1 MKELAFPGLDLFNL
15 YQLFLM
21 FFFASLRV
29 AAFLLS
35 SPFFSTSF
43 FSMQIRIVMSI
54 SIALFIFPEVKIP
67 NITELNTMKVIIL
80 ILSEIGIGVSVGLVL
95 SILFS
100 VASVTGE
107 KIASTAGLSMANMI
121 DPQTG
126 GQTLVIS
133 TVLALFLIFIFLTLD
148 GHLYVLKMI
157 IESYEYLPIGIA
169 LNLSNASDAGIQA
182 FGKMLYLAALIMLP
196 VVGGMLLINFSGGIV
211 TRAAPTLNLF
221 SFIFPVT
228 LISVFIFLF
237 MALSTIANGFSDVTG
252 IGINL
257 IDNLLHSLNVRSENG

>member
-1 MKELAFPGLDLFNL
+1 MIKELSFPGLDLFNL
-15 YQLFLM
+15 YQSILM

-29 AAFLLS
+29 ASFLLS

-43 FSMQIRIVMSI
+43 FTVQIRIVVAI
-54 SIALFIFPEVKIP
+54 SITIFIFPEIQIP
-67 NITELNTMKVIIL
+67 NISELNAMKIIIL
-80 ILSEIGIGVSVGLVL
+80 ILSEISIGLSVGLIL

-133 TVLALFLIFIFLTLD
+133 TVLALFLVCIFLTLD
-148 GHLYVLKMI
+148 GHLYVLKMLL
-157 IESYEYLPIGIA
+157 ESYEYLPIGVS
-169 LNLSNASDAGIQA
+169 LNLSDVSNAGIQA

-228 LISVFIFLF
+228 LISVFIFLY
-237 MALSTIANGFSDVTG
+237 MALGTIANGFSDITG
-252 IGINL
+252 MGINL
-257 IDNLLHSLNVRSENG
+257 IYNVLHSINEGG

>member
-1 MKELAFPGLDLFNL
+1 M
-15 YQLFLM
+15 
-21 FFFASLRV
+21 
-29 AAFLLS
+29 
-35 SPFFSTSF
+35 
-43 FSMQIRIVMSI
+43 
-54 SIALFIFPEVKIP
+54 
-67 NITELNTMKVIIL
+67 
-80 ILSEIGIGVSVGLVL
+80 VL

-133 TVLALFLIFIFLTLD
+133 TVLALFLICIFLTLD

-221 SFIFPVT
+221 SFDI
-228 LISVFIFLF
+228 
-237 MALSTIANGFSDVTG
+237 
-252 IGINL
+252 
-257 IDNLLHSLNVRSENG
+257 LL

>member
-80 ILSEIGIGVSVGLVL
+80 ILSEIGIGASVGLVL

-133 TVLALFLIFIFLTLD
+133 TVLALFLICIFLTLD

-182 FGKMLYLAALIMLP
+182 FGKMLYLASLVMMP
-196 VVGGMLLINFSGGIV
+196 VVGGMLLINFAGGII
-211 TRAAPTLNLF
+211 TRSAPTLNLF
-221 SFIFPVT
+221 SFGFPIT
-228 LISVFIFLF
+228 LLGTFIFLYF
-237 MALSTIANGFSDVTG
+237 SASSIGFAMSDLVESAIISMQDMIWG
-252 IGINL
+252 ITYG
-257 IDNLLHSLNVRSENG
+257 

>member
-80 ILSEIGIGVSVGLVL
+80 ILSEIGIGASVGLVL

-100 VASVTGE
+100 VASVT
-107 KIASTAGLSMANMI
+107 
-121 DPQTG
+121 
-126 GQTLVIS
+126 
-133 TVLALFLIFIFLTLD
+133 VL
-148 GHLYVLKMI
+148 
-157 IESYEYLPIGIA
+157 
-169 LNLSNASDAGIQA
+169 
-182 FGKMLYLAALIMLP
+182 
-196 VVGGMLLINFSGGIV
+196 
-211 TRAAPTLNLF
+211 
-221 SFIFPVT
+221 
-228 LISVFIFLF
+228 
-237 MALSTIANGFSDVTG
+237 
-252 IGINL
+252 
-257 IDNLLHSLNVRSENG
+257 

>member
-1 MKELAFPGLDLFNL
+1 MIKELSFPGLDLFNL
-15 YQLFLM
+15 YQSILM

-29 AAFLLS
+29 ASFLLS

-43 FSMQIRIVMSI
+43 FTVQIRIVVAI
-54 SIALFIFPEVKIP
+54 SITIFIFPEIQIP
-67 NITELNTMKVIIL
+67 NISELNAMKIIIL
-80 ILSEIGIGVSVGLVL
+80 ILSEISIGLSVGLIL

-133 TVLALFLIFIFLTLD
+133 TVLALFLICIFLTLD
-148 GHLYVLKMI
+148 GHLYVLKMLL
-157 IESYEYLPIGIA
+157 ESYEYLPIGVS
-169 LNLSNASDAGIQA
+169 LNLSDVSNAGIQA

-228 LISVFIFLF
+228 LISVFIFLY
-237 MALSTIANGFSDVTG
+237 MALGTIANGFSDITG
-252 IGINL
+252 MGINL
-257 IDNLLHSLNVRSENG
+257 IQNVLHSTNEGG